1 MAQTGSVK
9 KRIRQNETCRL
20 RNRSRM
26 GRVRTA
32 VKAVVKAA
40 EEAVSSDGRAD
51 GAAGVDRDRA
61 EALYRRAASELDR
74 AASRRIIHPNAA
86 ARRKSRL
93 AKRLQKAFAA
103 RG

>member
-1 MAQTGSVK
+1 MAQTGSAK
-9 KRIRQNETCRL
+9 KRIRQNETGRL

-32 VKAVVKAA
+32 MKAVVKAA
-40 EEAVSSDGRAD
+40 EAAASSDGQAE
-51 GAAGVDRDRA
+51 GADRDRA
-61 EALYRRAASELDR
+61 DALYRKAASELDR